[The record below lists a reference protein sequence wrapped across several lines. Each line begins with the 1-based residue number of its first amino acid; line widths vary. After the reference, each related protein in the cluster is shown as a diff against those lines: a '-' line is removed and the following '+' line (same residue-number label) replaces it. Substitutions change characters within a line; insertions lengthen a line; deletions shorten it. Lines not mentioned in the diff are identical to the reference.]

1 MSSIGSTPPGFGP
14 TSFGSAGQVSLDE
27 ARQQGLLRAD
37 AELAVAEAAPA
48 ALLDPGESVLQLSAW
63 DGADAPHTLPRDA
76 AFSARLGTMD
86 RAEAANAGVDDILSA
101 L

>member
-1 MSSIGSTPPGFGP
+1 MSSIGSTPPGYSPTVFGA
-14 TSFGSAGQVSLDE
+14 GGQVSLDE

-37 AELAVAEAAPA
+37 ADLAVADATPA

-63 DGADAPHTLPRDA
+63 DGADAPHTLPRDHGFSGRLA
-76 AFSARLGTMD
+76 AMD
-86 RAEAANAGVDDILSA
+86 RAEAANAGVDGILSA

>member
-1 MSSIGSTPPGFGP
+1 MSSIGSTPPGFG
-14 TSFGSAGQVSLDE
+14 TTGFGPPGQVSLDE

-37 AELAVAEAAPA
+37 ADLAVAEATRV
-48 ALLDPGESVLQLSAW
+48 DPGASVLQLSAW
-63 DGADAPHTLPRDA
+63 DGAAAPPPLPRDT
-76 AFSARLGTMD
+76 AFSARRGTMD